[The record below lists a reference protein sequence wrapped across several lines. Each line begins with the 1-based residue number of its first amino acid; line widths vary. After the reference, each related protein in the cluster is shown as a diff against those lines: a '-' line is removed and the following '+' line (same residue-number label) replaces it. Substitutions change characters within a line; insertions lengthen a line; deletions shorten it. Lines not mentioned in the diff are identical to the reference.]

1 MNINKTELQVQIDE
15 NSAHASDFAI
25 ALNFV
30 ETYKLQSGA
39 IDWTQASA
47 LPVG

>member
-1 MNINKTELQVQIDE
+1 MNINKTELRVQKDE
-15 NSAHASDFAI
+15 NAVHTSDFAK
-25 ALNFV
+25 ALSFA

-39 IDWTQASA
+39 IDWTQAIA

>member
-1 MNINKTELQVQIDE
+1 MNINKTELQVQTDE
-15 NSAHASDFAI
+15 NSAHTSDFAT
-25 ALNFV
+25 ALSFA

-47 LPVG
+47 LSVG

>member
-1 MNINKTELQVQIDE
+1 MNINKAELQVQTDE
-15 NSAHASDFAI
+15 YAVHASDFAI
-25 ALNFV
+25 ALSFS

>member
-1 MNINKTELQVQIDE
+1 MNINKTELQVQTGE
-15 NSAHASDFAI
+15 NAIHTSDLATALSFA
-25 ALNFV
+25 
-30 ETYKLQSGA
+30 EMYKLQSGA